1 MQAWHAVVYVGKLM
15 SVKDMFMHSGT
26 WHSGTVFSADF
37 AKIGACAG
45 KPADLGQELDKIVSM
60 CAKASAS

>member
-1 MQAWHAVVYVGKLM
+1 M